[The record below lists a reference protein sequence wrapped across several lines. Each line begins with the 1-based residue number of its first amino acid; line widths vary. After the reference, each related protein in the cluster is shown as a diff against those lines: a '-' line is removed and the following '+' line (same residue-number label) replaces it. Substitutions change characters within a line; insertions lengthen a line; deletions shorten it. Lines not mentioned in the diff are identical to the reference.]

1 MLTKDGSHEILNTQ
15 TPNLVEK
22 PKNSTK
28 QVKQKKNYGYQTAK
42 TKLIKNELVRMT
54 KAAFADIFQAWTHL
68 KALRIFVESVLRY
81 GLPPEFISAV
91 IKVCLLLNC
100 AELSLNGN
108 QWLRY
113 GRSWIRCI
121 VI

>member
-1 MLTKDGSHEILNTQ
+1 
-15 TPNLVEK
+15 VEK

-28 QVKQKKNYGYQTAK
+28 QVKQKKNYGYYVSK
-42 TKLIKNELVRMT
+42 TKLIKNELVRIT

-91 IKVCLLLNC
+91 IKVCPLLSR
-100 AELSLNGN
+100 AE
-108 QWLRY
+108 
-113 GRSWIRCI
+113 
-121 VI
+121 VA